1 MKPLQVAGLDCCQ
14 DPASFP
20 GNSTVGFQIHASL
33 RQQPIFTLARPVRA
47 LSGVYPRLRILPGK
61 SVQILFPKL
70 MGPMI
75 LPHWEVVNLGLIKK
89 SLPEPVYRIRS
100 SRKQAGQNSRACG
113 REEPWSG
120 RLSMGP
126 SGPRQC
132 RTPRHR
138 FHSIKTIS
146 KSKNQFYRPAK
157 EDLNQFAGNV
167 ISCFF
172 KSA

>member
-1 MKPLQVAGLDCCQ
+1 VSANVKPIQVAGLDCCQ

-75 LPHWEVVNLGLIKK
+75 LPH
-89 SLPEPVYRIRS
+89 
-100 SRKQAGQNSRACG
+100 
-113 REEPWSG
+113 
-120 RLSMGP
+120 
-126 SGPRQC
+126 
-132 RTPRHR
+132 
-138 FHSIKTIS
+138 
-146 KSKNQFYRPAK
+146 
-157 EDLNQFAGNV
+157 
-167 ISCFF
+167 
-172 KSA
+172 